1 MNFILIRKILF
12 VIISISLLQ
21 TVIAQQTVPQKATPK
36 ALNVERSMSNLPLIS
51 ETRSFIDKASGW
63 MLQDNGEW
71 ISSENLIPYKKAE
84 LNRSSKA
91 YYKLGKENFQ
101 MLEIRDV
108 MINNE
113 LYAIFIIRFRTGWYE
128 FPILKDGWHK
138 QVGLS
143 YYVFKASKLAQV
155 VPDKFEYN
163 QPYIANLDVICN
175 GTIVD
180 YDLKTLNSTIA
191 YQIQKTFNDK
201 TIASINLLIAFMPVQ
216 INGENLARFRLIQVM
231 NKKKLYLP
239 YLDPKDRDKLFRSS
253 YYELNFDVFR
263 GFIRYN
269 AGSIAVPQ
277 YSGTPKSPEEFYK
290 RGISNYAMGNHR
302 EAVIDLTEASKSPPY
317 SDFFLTY
324 AYRANA
330 RQKMGELLPA
340 LQDFDRAV
348 ALKPNDQ
355 SYYSAW
361 LTTIYNRGVARFNSK
376 DNAGACQDWQ
386 TAVQLGFKDVSMD
399 NMIREN
405 CRNYKF
411 TPNSLTINTLPSS
424 TPNTP
429 STPPEIQNDYYKIY
443 WEGIWKY
450 ENGNYSEALKNFNRA
465 LELKPQTNITSV
477 YNYRGNCRLKMADYQ
492 GAIGDFDVAIN
503 YAVQTDNNTLKTI
516 YYNRGLANYF
526 LGIST
531 LACSDFR
538 KAVSMGLSEPEY
550 LKFIGQVCK

>member
-1 MNFILIRKILF
+1 MKRILILLISLF
-12 VIISISLLQ
+12 LLQ
-21 TVIAQQTVPQKATPK
+21 TMMGQPAGQPPVKPQVPA
-36 ALNVERSMSNLPLIS
+36 VERSMSNLPLIS
-51 ETRSFIDKASGW
+51 ETRTFIEAATGW

-71 ISSENLIPYKKAE
+71 ISAENRIPYKKAE
-84 LNRSSKA
+84 YNKSSKA

-101 MLEIRDV
+101 ILEIRDL
-108 MINNE
+108 MLNNE
-113 LYAIFIIRFRTGWYE
+113 LYAIFIIRFKTGWYE
-128 FPILKDGWHK
+128 FPILMDGWHK
-138 QVGLS
+138 QEGLS
-143 YYVFKASKLAQV
+143 YFVFKASKLAQV

-163 QPYIANLDVICN
+163 QPYITNLDVVCD
-175 GTIVD
+175 GTIIE

-201 TIASINLLIAFMPVQ
+201 TIASHNLLIAFMPVQ
-216 INGENLARFRLIQVM
+216 LNGENLARFRLIQVM

-253 YYELNFDVFR
+253 YFETSFDVFR
-263 GFIRYN
+263 GLIRYN

-277 YSGTPKSPEEFYK
+277 YTGTPKSAEEFYK
-290 RGISNYAMGNHR
+290 RGVSNYAMGNHR
-302 EAVIDLTEASKSPPY
+302 EAIIDFTEASKSPPY

-330 RQKMGELLPA
+330 RQKMGDLLPA

-348 ALKPNDQ
+348 SLKPNDQ

-386 TAVQLGFKDVSMD
+386 TAIQLGFKDVAMD
-399 NMIREN
+399 KMIQEN
-405 CRNYKF
+405 CRGYKF
-411 TPNSLTINTLPSS
+411 SPNSLTLSTLPSS
-424 TPNTP
+424 TPGMSGP
-429 STPPEIQNDYYKIY
+429 APEVQNDYYKVY

-477 YNYRGNCRLKMADYQ
+477 YNYRGNCRLKMAAYQ
-492 GAIGDFDVAIN
+492 GAIADFDVAIN
-503 YAVQTDNNTLKTI
+503 YAVQTDYNTLKTI

-526 LGIST
+526 QGNSSI
-531 LACSDFR
+531 ACSDFR
-538 KAVSMGLSEPEY
+538 KAISLGLSDPEY
-550 LKFIGQVCK
+550 IKFIGQVCK